1 VSGSLG
7 RPARNCS
14 SSDRLQRQSPSK
26 IRHYAADPD
35 SLANNVE
42 TLQARAG
49 HRLRVGNCRVL
60 FTIDGDV
67 MTVTAIRT
75 RSKAYD

>member
-1 VSGSLG
+1 
-7 RPARNCS
+7 
-14 SSDRLQRQSPSK
+14 
-26 IRHYAADPD
+26 
-35 SLANNVE
+35 LANNVE